1 MAGAKTA
8 GIEQSGNRYLDGP
21 INLVIEQLNSG
32 VASMAMTLQAKSPMH
47 FRTFEGRH
55 AFSLTLAI
63 VCLYLILSP
72 VWMPGIAP
80 RLYDDSRYLE
90 LTVLALLLIPL
101 ARSSVRDAVTL
112 AWLSLDKKA
121 RTLLVVLLAGGALS
135 AAVSDAAHLG
145 SMEVA
150 LVAQLVL
157 LTLMVSA
164 AVRESAREAD
174 NALVIAIFAGAAL
187 CVLKFW
193 VTYALYAL
201 EGKIFPWDSPFLEF
215 ANVRFF
221 SQYQSYTLL
230 LMILPGLIP
239 GVGKSA
245 RALFFFVAANFWA
258 LHWMVGTRAAWLGLM
273 VGSVVV
279 VVFMRRGRMV
289 WLREQMLVA
298 FAGAAIFLAHSQIV
312 ASLPHIAAV
321 PGIKSIV
328 DRGQGSIN
336 ERLELA
342 QGALG
347 ILREH
352 PLVGVGPGQFGLQP
366 YSTYAA
372 HPHNVPLQLLSE
384 YGLPAGLAGIAL
396 VLMLTVYAVR
406 TLRKASG
413 QSTVLD
419 VSLVAALIMG
429 LADSL
434 FSGNLIMPHSQMLFA
449 VLAGWII
456 GRTVRAPSGLYQN
469 ASGFKRLRFTIVSIA
484 ILAVAITTIL
494 GLEYLPLARDIP
506 VWLLTWNPH
515 FWQYGR
521 FSAW

>member
-1 MAGAKTA
+1 
-8 GIEQSGNRYLDGP
+8 
-21 INLVIEQLNSG
+21 
-32 VASMAMTLQAKSPMH
+32 MTMQAKSRMN
-47 FRTFEGRH
+47 FRTFEGAH
-55 AFSLTLAI
+55 SFSLTLAI
-63 VCLYLILSP
+63 IGLYLILSP

-101 ARSSVRDAVTL
+101 ARSTVRDAVTL

-121 RTLLVVLLAGGALS
+121 RTLLVVLITGGALS
-135 AAVSDAAHLG
+135 VAVSDAAHLG
-145 SMEVA
+145 SLEVA
-150 LVAQLVL
+150 LVAQLVM
-157 LTLMVSA
+157 LMLVVSA
-164 AVRESAREAD
+164 AVRKSRHQTD
-174 NALVIAIFAGAAL
+174 NALAIAIFAGAAL

-193 VTYALYAL
+193 VTYVLYAL
-201 EGKIFPWDSPFLEF
+201 EGKIFPWDSPFLVF

-230 LMILPGLIP
+230 LMILPGLMP
-239 GVGKSA
+239 GSSKSA

-273 VGSVVV
+273 VGSAVVL
-279 VVFMRRGRMV
+279 VFVRQGRMV

-298 FAGAAIFLAHSQIV
+298 LAGAAIFLAHSHIV
-312 ASLPHIAAV
+312 ASLPHIAPV

-328 DRGQGSIN
+328 DRGRDSIN

-342 QGALG
+342 QSALG
-347 ILREH
+347 FMREH

-366 YSTYAA
+366 YSAYAA

-396 VLMLTVYAVR
+396 VLMLTVHAAR
-406 TLRKASG
+406 TLRKASW
-413 QSTVLD
+413 QSSVLD
-419 VSLVAALIMG
+419 VSLVAALTMG
-429 LADSL
+429 LTDSL
-434 FSGNLIMPHSQMLFA
+434 FSGNLIMPHSQMLFG
-449 VLAGWII
+449 VLAGWIL
-456 GRTVRAPSGLYQN
+456 GRTVRAPSGLYQK
-469 ASGFKRLRFTIVSIA
+469 ASGFKMLRLTMVSIA

-506 VWLLTWNPH
+506 VWLPTWNPH

>member
-1 MAGAKTA
+1 MVEAKIRA
-8 GIEQSGNRYLDGP
+8 SSHDS
-21 INLVIEQLNSG
+21 VIAWTVLTHHRCRTTSSD
-32 VASMAMTLQAKSPMH
+32 VASMPTTLQAKSRMN
-47 FRTFEGRH
+47 FRTFEGGP
-55 AFSLTLAI
+55 FSLTLGI
-63 VCLYLILSP
+63 IGLYLILSP

-90 LTVLALLLIPL
+90 LIVLALLLIPL
-101 ARSSVRDAVTL
+101 TRSVVRDALTL

-121 RTLLVVLLAGGALS
+121 RVLLVVLLAGGALS
-135 AAVSDAAHLG
+135 VAVSDAAHLG

-150 LVAQLVL
+150 LVAELVM
-157 LTLMVSA
+157 LTLVVSA
-164 AVRESAREAD
+164 AVRASGHQAD
-174 NALVIAIFAGAAL
+174 NALAVAIFTGAAL

-193 VTYALYAL
+193 VTYLLYAL
-201 EGKIFPWDSPFLEF
+201 EGKIFPWSSPFLVF

-230 LMILPGLIP
+230 LMILPGLMP
-239 GVGKSA
+239 GLSKTA
-245 RALFFFVAANFWA
+245 RAMLFFMAANFWA

-273 VGSVVV
+273 VGTAVVL
-279 VVFMRRGRMV
+279 VFMRQGRMI
-289 WLREQMLVA
+289 WLRKQMLVA
-298 FAGAAIFLAHSQIV
+298 FAGATIFFAHSHIV
-312 ASLPHIAAV
+312 ASLPHVAPV

-342 QGALG
+342 QSAVGFM
-347 ILREH
+347 REH

-384 YGLPAGLAGIAL
+384 YGLPAGIAGIAL
-396 VLMLTVYAVR
+396 VLMLVVYAVR

-413 QSTVLD
+413 QSGVLD
-419 VSLVAALIMG
+419 ASLVAALTMG
-429 LADSL
+429 LTDSL
-434 FSGNLIMPHSQMLFA
+434 FSGNLIMPHSQMLFG
-449 VLAGWII
+449 VLSGWII
-456 GRTVRAPSGLYQN
+456 GRTVRAPSGLYEQ
-469 ASGFKRLRFTIVSIA
+469 APGFKRLRLTMVSIA
-484 ILAVAITTIL
+484 ILAVSITTIL
-494 GLEYLPLARDIP
+494 GLEYLPLAREIP
-506 VWLLTWNPH
+506 VWLPTWNPH

>member
-1 MAGAKTA
+1 MK
-8 GIEQSGNRYLDGP
+8 
-21 INLVIEQLNSG
+21 
-32 VASMAMTLQAKSPMH
+32 
-47 FRTFEGRH
+47 FRTFEGTH
-55 AFSLTLAI
+55 AFSLTLVI

-90 LTVLALLLIPL
+90 LSFLALLLIPL
-101 ARSSVRDAVTL
+101 ARPTVRDAVTL

-121 RTLLVVLLAGGALS
+121 RTLLLVLLAGGAVS
-135 AAVSDAAHLG
+135 VAVSAAAHLG

-150 LVAQLVL
+150 LVAQLIMLILV
-157 LTLMVSA
+157 VSA
-164 AVRESAREAD
+164 AVRESRHQAD
-174 NALVIAIFAGAAL
+174 DALAIAIFAGAAL

-193 VTYALYAL
+193 VTYVLYAL
-201 EGKIFPWDSPFLEF
+201 EGKSFPWGSPFLEF

-230 LMILPGLIP
+230 LIILPGLMP
-239 GVGKSA
+239 GMGKSA
-245 RALFFFVAANFWA
+245 RALLFFVAANFWA

-273 VGSVVV
+273 VASAVVLV
-279 VVFMRRGRMV
+279 LMRQGRMI

-298 FAGAAIFLAHSQIV
+298 FAGAAIFIVHSQIV
-312 ASLPHIAAV
+312 ALLPHVAPV

-342 QGALG
+342 HSALG
-347 ILREH
+347 FMREH

-366 YSTYAA
+366 YSTHAA

-396 VLMLTVYAVR
+396 VLMLAVYAVS
-406 TLRKASG
+406 TLRKASV
-413 QSTVLD
+413 QDSVLD
-419 VSLVAALIMG
+419 ASLVAALIMG
-429 LADSL
+429 LTDSL
-434 FSGNLIMPHSQMLFA
+434 FSGNLIMPHSQMLFG
-449 VLAGWII
+449 VLAGWIL
-456 GRTVRAPSGLYQN
+456 GRSVRARSGLYEK
-469 ASGFKRLRFTIVSIA
+469 ASSFKTLRFTIVSIA
-484 ILAVAITTIL
+484 ILAVAITTVL
-494 GLEYLPLARDIP
+494 GIEYLPLARDIP
-506 VWLLTWNPH
+506 VWLPTWNPH